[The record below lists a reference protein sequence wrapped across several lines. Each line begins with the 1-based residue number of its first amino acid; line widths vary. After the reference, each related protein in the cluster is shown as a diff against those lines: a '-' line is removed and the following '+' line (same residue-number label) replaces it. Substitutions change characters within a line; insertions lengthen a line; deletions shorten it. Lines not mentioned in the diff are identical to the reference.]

1 MNITQNYFNEILS
14 KNFLFEIHPKVAVAV
29 SGGPDSMAI
38 VFLLN
43 KWIKKNKGSLIALI
57 VDHQLRKNSNLEA
70 QHIKKYLYQH
80 KIKSQLL
87 KVDKRNVVKKTMK
100 EARVNRFNQLIKFCN
115 KNNIFHL
122 FVAHHFDDNLE
133 TFLLRKVGGS
143 NFEGLNSIKD
153 KVIRSNLQILRPLL
167 FFNKEQIFNY
177 NSKNNIEYIND
188 PSNKNTNYTRT
199 IVRNLLYSKLDYS
212 KKIIEDFNIIKK
224 YYSSYREMIFYF
236 FHQTVLFTSKKN
248 ITVSLNKFLA
258 LDRELQIKIIEL
270 IYKFLMP
277 KKRLIRYI
285 KILQALTVLKLA
297 NVNKVNLGGMEVL
310 QTSNSLLFTT

>member
-1 MNITQNYFNEILS
+1 MKITQFNFDNILNKNY
-14 KNFLFEIHPKVAVAV
+14 LFEKNPQIAVAV
-29 SGGPDSMAI
+29 SGGPDSMAL
-38 VFLLN
+38 VFLLHN
-43 KWIKKNKGSLIALI
+43 WILLKKGTLIALI
-57 VDHQLRKNSNLEA
+57 VDHQLRINSNKEA
-70 QHIKKYLYQH
+70 KITKIYLDKH
-80 KIKSQLL
+80 KIKSKIL
-87 KVDKRNVVKKTMK
+87 KVNKNYIKKKTMN
-100 EARVNRFNQLIKFCN
+100 EARRNRFDKILNFCN
-115 KNNIFHL
+115 KKKILHL
-122 FVAHHFDDNLE
+122 FIAHHYDDNLE